1 MKVFTYYLPNWRRQ
15 KQQLHGTHLVSPAPS
30 WPDNQLWVLVFS
42 LTICP
47 FSVCVHA
54 KTFWLCLT
62 LSKPVDCSPPGS
74 SVHRILQARILERVA
89 ILCHAPGDLPNPGIK
104 PMFAVASALQAD
116 SLPLSYRGSPISSVQ
131 CQSESQQPI
140 GRNWQR
146 VKLIWKCRRPRL
158 AKTTLK
164 K

>member
-54 KTFWLCLT
+54 KTFRLCLT

-89 ILCHAPGDLPNPGIK
+89 ILCHIPPY
-104 PMFAVASALQAD
+104 S
-116 SLPLSYRGSPISSVQ
+116 RGSSQPRDQTHVFCGFCTAGKFFTTELPGKPHLFSAMSVRIPTAHREKLT
-131 CQSESQQPI
+131 ES
-140 GRNWQR
+140 
-146 VKLIWKCRRPRL
+146 
-158 AKTTLK
+158 KTHMEMQKT
-164 K
+164 